1 MLYKRVLFIIDSLGI
16 GGAEKSLLAL
26 LSQLNLQKYH
36 ADLWILH
43 RGGELESFIPDG
55 INVLPSP
62 HYSAFEGLLL
72 RLSRMYYSIKHRT
85 QRIFG
90 HKCHL
95 AETLWKCTGWA
106 AKVPSE
112 TYDVAIAYQQGMPT
126 YLTTKKI
133 RAKKKIVWDNINMM
147 AAGYD
152 MNYNRQF
159 YSKADHIIT
168 VSEELQKLMTSYYPE
183 LSEKMACV
191 YDILSPAFILNQSAI
206 ANAVTLHRQD
216 KETLIVTVGRIAI
229 QKNYP
234 LVIETAHLLRE
245 RSVAFRWLIVG
256 DGPERENIESL
267 ISDHHLQQTVILLGA
282 KTNPYPYIRQCDIY
296 VQTSSFEGFGL
307 TIAEAKI
314 LGKPVVAT
322 NFDVVHNQICHEENG
337 LIADM
342 TPASVAENI
351 MRLIAD
357 HDLRQ
362 HIVDNV
368 LNEQNTTADTE
379 IKKVESLLDED

>member
-1 MLYKRVLFIIDSLGI
+1 MISKHILFIIDSLGI

-36 ADLWILH
+36 VDLWILH
-43 RGGELESFIPDG
+43 RGGELEGFIPDG
-55 INVLPSP
+55 VNVLPSP
-62 HYSAFEGLLL
+62 HYSTFEGFML
-72 RLSRMYYSIKHRT
+72 RLSRMCYSLKYRA
-85 QRIFG
+85 QRALG

-183 LSEKMACV
+183 LSEKIVCV
-191 YDILSPAFILNQSAI
+191 YDILSPAFIRRQSTI
-206 ANAVTLHRQD
+206 AKADTLQKQD
-216 KETLIVTVGRIAI
+216 KDTLIVTVGRMAV

-234 LVIETAHLLRE
+234 LVIETALLLRE
-245 RSVAFRWLIVG
+245 QGVDFRWYIVG
-256 DGPERENIESL
+256 DGPERKRIESL
-267 ISDHHLQQTVILLGA
+267 VSDHHLQQTVILLGA
-282 KTNPYPYIRQCDIY
+282 KTNPYPYIHQCDIY

-351 MRLIAD
+351 MRLITD

-362 HIVDNV
+362 RIVDNV
-368 LNEQNTTADTE
+368 LNERNTTADTE